1 MESITKKLIE
11 KREKPNN
18 IISNNTIS
26 NNNLSISNYIKKI
39 GNSLFGD
46 VLKCTVNNEERENE
60 GKEEE
65 IKINELNSNLI
76 DVKKEN
82 IILKNKI
89 KEMKNLYN
97 KIKIDN
103 NVLKEALIKKEYELK
118 KIKSKLGFE
127 LLDEEKLYI
136 IILISDDEN
145 INYSILCKNT
155 DKFSRIEELLKDI
168 PNI

>member
-76 DVKKEN
+76 DAKKEN